1 MGCHPRVRNDQPG
14 HDRTSPWS
22 EWFIS
27 IMALQIV
34 NFSAI
39 IIIYSVIILMTVLFF
54 FLLLL
59 LITIAKIT
67 TNSTLQYLQIK
78 RVIQY

>member
-22 EWFIS
+22 EWLIS

-39 IIIYSVIILMTVLFF
+39 IIIIFSVIILMTVFFVF

-59 LITIAKIT
+59 LITIADYNKQYIAVL
-67 TNSTLQYLQIK
+67 TN
-78 RVIQY
+78 

>member
-22 EWFIS
+22 EWLIS

-54 FLLLL
+54 FFTF
-59 LITIAKIT
+59 IIDYNCQDYNKQYIAVLA
-67 TNSTLQYLQIK
+67 N
-78 RVIQY
+78 